1 MKNLNLGY
9 NQLSDVNCLEVLTKL
24 ETLDL
29 SRNLLSGS
37 FDFSMVGMEN
47 LESANFSNN
56 QISDIA
62 YFTNQFK
69 FLAKAHDMEVEE
81 YVLSEYCPKVSFQ
94 YQTLTLELTVVLE
107 GQFITVDLPAIFEQA
122 EKIDY
127 SRTSFGIDSL
137 LGTVEANGT
146 TVKLYTP
153 GLGERLATV
162 TIEGNNGNSYST
174 DGLAYGTTCSI
185 AYTIVENATE
195 EPDDPDTPVDPD
207 EPVNPDDPDTP
218 VNPGDETEI
227 TYGYRVEDGYV
238 YVNTPEIEVSEFVNN
253 LIEEDGY
260 SINVVNSD
268 QVIGDYIS
276 TGAVVT
282 IDTAQGEEVDILEI
296 VVLGDVNGDGEVD
309 ALDSGII
316 KNVINDT
323 TSLVGSYN
331 DAADVNNDGDIDS
344 LDSLLVLQYRA
355 DKISSF

>member
-69 FLAKAHDMEVEE
+69 FLAKAHNMEVEE

-122 EKIDY
+122 
-127 SRTSFGIDSL
+127 
-137 LGTVEANGT
+137 
-146 TVKLYTP
+146 P

-268 QVIGDYIS
+268 QAIGDYIS